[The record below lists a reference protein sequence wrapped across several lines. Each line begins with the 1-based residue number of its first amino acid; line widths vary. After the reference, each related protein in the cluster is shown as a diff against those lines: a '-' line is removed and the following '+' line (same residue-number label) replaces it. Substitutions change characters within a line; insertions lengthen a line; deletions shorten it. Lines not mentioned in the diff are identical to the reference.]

1 MIYILRCS
9 FCPPTFC
16 KQIQCFF
23 LKKKKAIKGEKNTR
37 KLKTISPKLT
47 YKDWNFFFPLP
58 PSYLESQSTWT
69 LKTYKKEGFL
79 FSRDTL
85 KLTIPLPRHCT
96 WLNQH
101 TSFSFKNNTSHQ
113 KKKENKKNPSA
124 FFFCLILDYVIIA
137 VYVCLLL
144 PWTHS
149 TQRGFTTRIDRS
161 GGASYD
167 CATYGMLQK
176 ITRLPQSLSCK

>member
-1 MIYILRCS
+1 M
-9 FCPPTFC
+9 
-16 KQIQCFF
+16 F
-23 LKKKKAIKGEKNTR
+23 LFWKKKKSDKRRKKHKEIKNNF
-37 KLKTISPKLT
+37 PKLT
-47 YKDWNFFFPLP
+47 YKDWNFFFFPLP

-113 KKKENKKNPSA
+113 KKKENNKKKNPQL
-124 FFFCLILDYVIIA
+124 FFLFVSFNPRLRYHRCLCVSTVAMNSLNTERLHNSNRQIWRCIL
-137 VYVCLLL
+137 
-144 PWTHS
+144 
-149 TQRGFTTRIDRS
+149 
-161 GGASYD
+161 
-167 CATYGMLQK
+167 
-176 ITRLPQSLSCK
+176 

>member
-23 LKKKKAIKGEKNTR
+23 LKKKSDKRRKKHKEIKNNF
-37 KLKTISPKLT
+37 PKLT

-113 KKKENKKNPSA
+113 KKKENNKKNPQL
-124 FFFCLILDYVIIA
+124 FFFLFNPRLRHHCCLCVSTVAMNSLNTERLHNSNRQIWRCIL
-137 VYVCLLL
+137 
-144 PWTHS
+144 
-149 TQRGFTTRIDRS
+149 
-161 GGASYD
+161 
-167 CATYGMLQK
+167 
-176 ITRLPQSLSCK
+176 